1 MEVAENIKYGK
12 LAKLADMEN
21 IRLSALYLLASP
33 STPESVREEAI
44 SCAEDGEKLSPT
56 SYFHPPRSLSLGG

>member
-1 MEVAENIKYGK
+1 MMEVAENIKVATVAT
-12 LAKLADMEN
+12 LEN
-21 IRLSALYLLASP
+21 VQLKALYLLASP